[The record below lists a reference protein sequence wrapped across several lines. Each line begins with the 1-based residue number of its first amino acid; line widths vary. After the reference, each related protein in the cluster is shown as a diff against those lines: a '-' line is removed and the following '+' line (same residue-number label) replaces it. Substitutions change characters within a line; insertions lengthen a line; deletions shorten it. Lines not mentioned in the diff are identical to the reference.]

1 MIGENDKMK
10 KLIALFLTAALIFSA
25 SVVTAEHDPVLCA
38 GGSFVYAC
46 DNQGNWYVWGD
57 NQFGQLGRGNKT
69 QKKVIIYDFT
79 SKNEEIDPAHIR
91 NAFAGCDYSYL
102 LMDDGRIFGVGNG
115 VNGCFLKGGVYTTH
129 IEIPMED
136 KTIVTMAPGF
146 GHTLA
151 LNEAGEVYA
160 WGRNNAGQAGIGK
173 KANPVREVTKLD
185 LPKITAIAA
194 GGKFSIALDE
204 NGVLWGWGDNTNHEI
219 ANTKDKT
226 FYSPVQ
232 IDTGDLKIKMI
243 DAGGSFVA
251 IVDEN
256 GDLYTWGANEHSQ
269 CGFETKKGA
278 DVLEPTKVELP
289 LPVKHIS
296 VYSGQ
301 AYAVLEDGSLW
312 SWGNNSYGQLGVGYR
327 SAASESV
334 PITKVY
340 DSGVVNVTV
349 GSLFMQ
355 AMLEDGTVIST
366 GMNKF
371 GQLGREAPYW
381 GDCVLQPN
389 GMDLIK

>member
-1 MIGENDKMK
+1 MK
-10 KLIALFLTAALIFSA
+10 RFTILMLTVLLVFATT
-25 SVVTAEHDPVLCA
+25 VTMAETDPVLCA
-38 GGSFVYAC
+38 GGSFMYAR

-69 QKKVIIYDFT
+69 QKKVIIYDFM
-79 SKNEEIDPAHIR
+79 SKNEEIDPTHIR

-115 VNGCFLKGGVYTTH
+115 VNGCFLKGGIFPTH
-129 IEIPMED
+129 IEVPMED

-146 GHTLA
+146 GQTLA

-160 WGRNNAGQAGIGK
+160 WGRNNAGQVGMGK
-173 KANPVREVTKLD
+173 HISPVREVTKLD
-185 LPKITAIAA
+185 LPKITQIAA

-204 NGVLWGWGDNTNHEI
+204 NGVLWGWGDNANHEI

-226 FYSPVQ
+226 FFTPVQ
-232 IDTGDLKIKMI
+232 IDIGDLKIKMI

-256 GDLYTWGANEHSQ
+256 GDLYTWGANEHCQ
-269 CGFETKKGA
+269 CGIETKKGA
-278 DVLEPTKVELP
+278 DVLEPTKIEFP

-301 AYAVLEDGSLW
+301 GYAVLTDGSLW
-312 SWGNNSYGQLGVGYR
+312 SWGNNAYGQLGVGYR
-327 SAASESV
+327 SAASDGVLPS
-334 PITKVY
+334 KVY
-340 DSGVVNVTV
+340 ESDVVYVTV

-381 GDCVLQPN
+381 GDSVLQPT